1 MDNNIVIKD
10 LEIEIS
16 KHLGIQLENLI
27 FDFEVLANGCNLNL
41 ITINPQH
48 KQSFLFKSIQADNKI
63 SALNSMLKYVKEYK
77 DIEQSFTIQWSLKN
91 ENELHTS
98 YFRAGNIFQALEKF
112 SFGRDMNSIIV
123 FSVVLNPI
131 S

>member
-16 KHLGIQLENLI
+16 KHLGIHLENLI

>member
-1 MDNNIVIKD
+1 MDNNVVIKD

-16 KHLGIQLENLI
+16 KHLGINLENLI
-27 FDFEVLANGCNLNL
+27 FDFELNPDGCVLNL

-48 KQSFLFKSIQADNKI
+48 KQSFLFNSIKAQNKI
-63 SALNSMLKYVKEYK
+63 SALNNLLKYVQEYK
-77 DIEQSFTIQWSLKN
+77 EIEQSFTIQWSLKN